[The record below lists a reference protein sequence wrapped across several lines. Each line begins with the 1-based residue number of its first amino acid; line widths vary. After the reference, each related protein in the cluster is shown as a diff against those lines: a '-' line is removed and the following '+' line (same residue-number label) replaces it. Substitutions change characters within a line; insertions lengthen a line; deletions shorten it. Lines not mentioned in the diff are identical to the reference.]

1 MIETIVGLLGS
12 KQDIIL
18 PVMIAGGSGLL
29 IRYALATVGQR
40 WVCTYHHTLTFILLP
55 IITLVIT
62 KVISGNLTLS
72 IGMVGALSIVR
83 FRNPVKN
90 PFELVILFSLLTIG
104 IAAGVNMQW
113 ALLLL
118 GLILVSVFGAHI
130 LEKIYALKNTPL
142 FSLSFD
148 EGMPANLIETRS
160 KKAIEGLLGA
170 DSLQNVQLDKE
181 NDIYNYRLAFR
192 TREETDLMIKHLQ
205 DNPEIDSVNVR
216 YSGNLA

>member
-1 MIETIVGLLGS
+1 MFDTLFELLKA

-18 PVMIAGGSGLL
+18 PIVIAGSSGFL
-29 IRYALATVGQR
+29 IRYALSAVGQR
-40 WVCTYHHTLTFILLP
+40 WVATYHHTLTFVLLP
-55 IITLVIT
+55 LITLVIT

-104 IAAGVNMQW
+104 IAAGVNAQW

-118 GLILVSVFGAHI
+118 GLVLATVFGAHF
-130 LEKIYALKNTPL
+130 LEKIYARQNTPL

-160 KKAIEGLLGA
+160 KKVIDALLQA
-170 DSLQNVQLDKE
+170 ESLQNVQLDKQ
-181 NDIYNYRLAFR
+181 NDIYSYRLAFR
-192 TREETDLMIKHLQ
+192 TRQETDQMIKRLQ
-205 DNPEIDSVNVR
+205 LDPEIDSVNVR
-216 YSGNLA
+216 YSGNLI